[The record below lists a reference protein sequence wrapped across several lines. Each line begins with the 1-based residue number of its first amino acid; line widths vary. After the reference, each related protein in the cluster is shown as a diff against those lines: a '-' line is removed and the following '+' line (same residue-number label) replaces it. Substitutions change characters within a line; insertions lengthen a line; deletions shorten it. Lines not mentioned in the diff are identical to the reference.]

1 MEELTVSIIIP
12 AYNEGTNINTIH
24 KELKKEFSSLRYD
37 FEIIF
42 VDDGSEDDTLT
53 RVRTLALEFPEVKYL
68 SFSRNFGKEPALIAG
83 LQHAKGGSVIIMDA
97 DLQHPPSLIPELLEG
112 FEEGFQ
118 QVVARRNRVKESKV
132 RSSLS
137 SLYYKL
143 VNKLAQVDLVDGEGD
158 FRLLGRQAVD
168 AILALSEGNRF
179 SKGLFSWIGF
189 DKKVVKFDNVQRDE
203 GNSTWSLV
211 DLFEYGIEGV
221 LSFNQRPLRLVFYA
235 GFFIMGLSLVYILIM
250 FGLILSRGVEVPG
263 YFTTISSILFLG
275 GVQLISLGVIG
286 EYVGRIYME
295 TKRRPHYLIKESNT
309 ERETYEEM
317 E

>member
-12 AYNEGTNINTIH
+12 AFNEGNNINRIH

-42 VDDGSEDDTLT
+42 VDDGSKDDTLA
-53 RVRTLALEFPEVKYL
+53 RVRSLASECPEVKYL

>member
-12 AYNEGTNINTIH
+12 AFNEGNNINRIH

-42 VDDGSEDDTLT
+42 VDDGSEDDTLA

-295 TKRRPHYLIKESNT
+295 TKRRPHYLVKESNT

>member
-12 AYNEGTNINTIH
+12 AFNEGNNINRIH

-42 VDDGSEDDTLT
+42 VDDGSKDDTLA
-53 RVRTLALEFPEVKYL
+53 RVRTLASECPEVKYL

-97 DLQHPPSLIPELLEG
+97 DLQHPPSLIPELMEG